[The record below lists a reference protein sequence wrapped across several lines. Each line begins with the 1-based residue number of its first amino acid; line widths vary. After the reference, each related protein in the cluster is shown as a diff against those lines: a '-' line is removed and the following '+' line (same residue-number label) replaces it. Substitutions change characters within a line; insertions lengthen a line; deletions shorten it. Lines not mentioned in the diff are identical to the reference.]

1 MQNQNP
7 DKVRCGLIGLGHF
20 GKNYLRLLQDTDG
33 VVLCAVANNLAEV
46 FDVHKNLLFGI
57 RTTTNAED
65 IFSDPLIDVVF
76 IVTPPSTHYS
86 LIEAGLKAGKNVF
99 VEKPMV
105 LSLAEA
111 KKVQALVKKSGKMF
125 MTGYQY
131 LFNENVLYIKRE
143 IEKGS
148 FGNILEFKSEHF
160 QSPARADVDIFWDAG
175 SHPMSVFQYLFEPKK
190 MISAEGEMTH
200 DSVLVKVK
208 FENAPLFEIA
218 LSYFGKIKTR
228 KITIVGEKATAVLD
242 ETREK
247 NKLAII
253 KNGKTIYPEIDSKEP
268 LRTELEHFID
278 CVRTGETPLSNVD
291 FGSQI
296 TEWLETISKEINRQ

>member
-1 MQNQNP
+1 VQNQNP

-33 VVLCAVANNLAEV
+33 VVLCAVANNLVEA
-46 FDVHKNLLFGI
+46 FDIHKNLLSGI

-65 IFSDPLIDVVF
+65 IFSDPLIDVVI
-76 IVTPPSTHYS
+76 IVTPPSTHYM
-86 LIEAGLKAGKNVF
+86 LIEAGLKSGKHVF

-111 KKVQALVKKSGKMF
+111 QKNQALVKKSGKVF

-143 IEKGS
+143 IEKGT
-148 FGNILEFKSEHF
+148 FGKILEFKSEHF
-160 QSPARADVDIFWDAG
+160 QSPARSDVDIFWDAG

-190 MISAEGEMTH
+190 MILAEGAMTH
-200 DSVLVKVK
+200 DSASVKVK
-208 FENAPLFEIA
+208 FENSPSLEIT
-218 LSYFGKIKTR
+218 LSCFGELKIR
-228 KITIVGEKATAVLD
+228 KITIVGEKVTAVLD
-242 ETREK
+242 ETQEK

-253 KNGKTIYPEIDSKEP
+253 KNGKTIYPEINSKEP

-278 CVRTGETPLSNVD
+278 CIKTGETPLSDVG
-291 FGSQI
+291 FGSKI
-296 TEWLETISKEINRQ
+296 TEWLEAISTKLNKQ